1 MSVFLNDFFVKEK
14 NAAITR
20 FLRLRRIC
28 FYLKLLIEYV
38 LERFAEFYVGSF
50 ASFDFDLLARQ
61 RINAVSFGFI
71 LDFES
76 SKPRNMNVFAFFKR
90 IRNRVYKRV
99 EVSVRLFD
107 CDPEL
112 VRIRSDKFTFV
123 HVFSSETFYFR
134 KHRESAVFPRKT
146 RLFAHRPP
154 AYAYYIIFSENF
166 NPFEEI
172 FLFFIK
178 NSRFFPLF
186 RRNAPHDIRQRGVL
200 LDKINI

>member
-123 HVFSSETFYFR
+123 HVFSSGIFYFR
-134 KHRESAVFPRKT
+134 KHRESVVFSKKNKAFCSSPARLRLLYHIFRK
-146 RLFAHRPP
+146 FQ
-154 AYAYYIIFSENF
+154 
-166 NPFEEI
+166 PF
-172 FLFFIK
+172 
-178 NSRFFPLF
+178 
-186 RRNAPHDIRQRGVL
+186 
-200 LDKINI
+200 